1 MNAPVPAW
9 ATAWM
14 ESSGDPLRFATGV
27 LGIPMPGEPAKGDV
41 DPLEAWQVKFFSAI
55 RDGEPRLSIRSG
67 HGIKKSSSLAILVLW
82 GLLCHG
88 PGVKIPVVAGTQK
101 QLRDTIFPE
110 IKRWGN
116 QLPEPLR
123 DQLDFQTE
131 RVTVKAAPEEAFA
144 VARTASRDNPQAM
157 AGFHARKLILI
168 VDEASAVDEEAYEV
182 GQGALSTPGAIAILA
197 GNPSKANGYFHA
209 THTILRDRWWTL
221 RVSSQEV
228 ASARGHIEDIRATYG
243 EGSNAWRVRVEG
255 EFPTKSDETVI
266 PLELV
271 EGARNR
277 DIATTKFV
285 PVWGV
290 DIARHG
296 DDRCALAKR
305 RGNTLL
311 EPVMWWS
318 GVDLTVSAGKIR
330 RMWEDC
336 PLDDRPSEILIDS
349 IGLGAGV
356 LDMLSEAG
364 LPVRGVNV
372 AETPSASDQYARL
385 RDELWFKG
393 REWFHG
399 RDVKIANDEALI
411 AELTAPTYDFT
422 SNGKI
427 VVEAKKDMK
436 KRGLRSPDLAD
447 AFLLTFAGG
456 LDRAIER
463 KPRWHESG
471 GSVSAWAA

>member
-1 MNAPVPAW
+1 MSERLVPDWMKAW
-9 ATAWM
+9 LKSRDNPW
-14 ESSGDPLRFATGV
+14 LFVTGV
-27 LGIPMPGEPAKGDV
+27 LGIVPFGAPNPDGQPQ
-41 DPLEAWQVKFFSAI
+41 LEKWQDTFLREFMSS
-55 RDGEPRLSIRSG
+55 PRHSVRSG
-67 HGIKKSSSLAILVLW
+67 HSVGKGATIAWLILWFVLTRKDAK
-82 GLLCHG
+82 
-88 PGVKIPVVAGTQK
+88 GVLTAVSQ
-101 QLRDTIFPE
+101 
-110 IKRWGN
+110 
-116 QLPEPLR
+116 
-123 DQLDFQTE
+123 DQLKDNNWPELRKWAMRLPGELREQVQIDEE
-131 RVTVKAAPEEAFA
+131 RIYNRASPELAFITR
-144 VARTASRDNPQAM
+144 RTASKSSPEALQ
-157 AGFHARKLILI
+157 GIHAKSVLII
-168 VDEASAVDEEAYEV
+168 ADEASGIDDIVFEIAAGSLATE
-182 GQGALSTPGAIAILA
+182 GAIACLFS
-197 GNPSKANGYFHA
+197 NPTRSDGFFFD
-209 THTILRDRWWTL
+209 THHKLRDRWKCWHVDC
-221 RVSSQEV
+221 RDVPRAQ
-228 ASARGHIEDIRATYG
+228 AHIDDVIAAYG
-243 EGSNAWRVRVEG
+243 QNSNRFRVRVSG
-255 EFPTKSDETVI
+255 DFPTASDETVI

-271 EGARNR
+271 LSAKGR
-277 DIATTKFV
+277 DVETTKFV

>member
-1 MNAPVPAW
+1 ML
-9 ATAWM
+9 
-14 ESSGDPLRFATGV
+14 S
-27 LGIPMPGEPAKGDV
+27 AKGRDV
-41 DPLEAWQVKFFSAI
+41 E
-55 RDGEPRLSIRSG
+55 
-67 HGIKKSSSLAILVLW
+67 
-82 GLLCHG
+82 
-88 PGVKIPVVAGTQK
+88 
-101 QLRDTIFPE
+101 
-110 IKRWGN
+110 
-116 QLPEPLR
+116 
-123 DQLDFQTE
+123 
-131 RVTVKAAPEEAFA
+131 
-144 VARTASRDNPQAM
+144 
-157 AGFHARKLILI
+157 
-168 VDEASAVDEEAYEV
+168 
-182 GQGALSTPGAIAILA
+182 
-197 GNPSKANGYFHA
+197 
-209 THTILRDRWWTL
+209 
-221 RVSSQEV
+221 
-228 ASARGHIEDIRATYG
+228 
-243 EGSNAWRVRVEG
+243 
-255 EFPTKSDETVI
+255 
-266 PLELV
+266 
-271 EGARNR
+271 
-277 DIATTKFV
+277 TTKFV
-285 PVWGV
+285 PVGV

-305 RGNTLL
+305 RGNTLF

-411 AELTAPTYDFT
+411 AEFTAPTYDFT

-436 KRGLRSPDLAD
+436 NAGCARPIWPMRS
-447 AFLLTFAGG
+447 F
-456 LDRAIER
+456 
-463 KPRWHESG
+463 
-471 GSVSAWAA
+471 